1 MLHVEQHGP
10 SREVFQHILGGGLV
24 ELPDCGG
31 AVYGEGF
38 DGQLRHQ
45 PGFFFGKED
54 FQNGKEAVGKRRALR
69 ELVQPIRKA
78 VIKGIGI
85 MMSHIAPRIMSCVK
99 TPIPCSRKI
108 DFGSRVLLGGF
119 SVFQHQ
125 FWVVTQCCVL
135 GRNIRICPLR
145 RLLSQKRLARLR
157 PGMSRLMPQSS
168 RTYPFLST
176 LS

>member
-1 MLHVEQHGP
+1 MT
-10 SREVFQHILGGGLV
+10 
-24 ELPDCGG
+24 
-31 AVYGEGF
+31 
-38 DGQLRHQ
+38 Q
-45 PGFFFGKED
+45 PFGKED

-125 FWVVTQCCVL
+125 FWAVTQCCVL

-145 RLLSQKRLARLR
+145 RLLSQKGLARLR
-157 PGMSRLMPQSS
+157 PRHVPPHAAKFPHV
-168 RTYPFLST
+168 PFAFDAIIVFLLIKQLSFPPCFPPARFGVCC
-176 LS
+176 